1 MSFIPN
7 CAPQTV
13 PPPAKRRQSPIRA
26 LLLALLLL
34 FAPAFAWA
42 DTGFWEEPAFPDR
55 PLRGPGAAL
64 GVVVYNHGN
73 DDFNEQH
80 RAPVQPFVRLLAE
93 DGWDVIKFARLRA
106 ADDVHRAEEAL
117 EAEVASLQRRGY
129 RRIVL
134 AGPSRGGW
142 LALMVATRRPVF
154 AVIATAPGGYGTK
167 GDGPRRSL
175 EELRARLP
183 RILPGTRVMIAD
195 FANDPRVD
203 SVGGRG
209 AMFRRALADLPH
221 VVIDRPQGFP
231 GHTAAMTGRFA
242 RIYGGCV
249 QRFVSPAPLPADFS
263 CDTASGLAVGADL
276 PLPPDAARVPPR
288 GLLGRWVGIY
298 PNGDARVL
306 VVTQADGSQLN
317 AVWSWSSGPTGKR
330 ERAPGFERLSC
341 TVSGTA
347 ITCPRPKGVA
357 LFSRRNDK
365 SLQYQWIP
373 ADTRQKR
380 LTMELS
386 RPGQW

>member
-1 MSFIPN
+1 ML
-7 CAPQTV
+7 V
-13 PPPAKRRQSPIRA
+13 
-26 LLLALLLL
+26 ALLLL
-34 FAPAFAWA
+34 LPGRAVAE
-42 DTGFWEEPAFPDR
+42 TGFWEQPAFADR

-73 DDFNEQH
+73 DDFNEQYKV
-80 RAPVQPFVRLLAE
+80 AVQPFVRLLAE

-117 EAEVASLQRRGY
+117 DAEVASLQRRGY
-129 RRIVL
+129 GRIVL

-167 GDGPRRSL
+167 RDGPRRSFD
-175 EELRARLP
+175 EMRARLP

-195 FANDPRVD
+195 FSGDPRVD
-203 SVGGRG
+203 QVGGRG
-209 AMFRRALADLPH
+209 AMYRRALAGLPH

-231 GHTAAMTGRFA
+231 GHTAGMTGRFA
-242 RIYGGCV
+242 RVYGGCI
-249 QRFVSPAPLPADFS
+249 QRFVAPAPLPDDFT

-276 PLPPDAARVPPR
+276 PLPADAVRVPEN
-288 GLLGRWVGIY
+288 GVLGRWVGIY

-306 VVTQADGSQLN
+306 VVTQADGARLN
-317 AVWSWSSGPTGKR
+317 AVWSWSSGPTGKP
-330 ERAPGFERLSC
+330 ERKPGFERLNC
-341 TVSGTA
+341 AVSGTA

-357 LFSRRNDK
+357 LFSRSANNRLK
-365 SLQYQWIP
+365 YQWLP

-386 RPGQW
+386 RPGRW

>member
-1 MSFIPN
+1 MG
-7 CAPQTV
+7 
-13 PPPAKRRQSPIRA
+13 PIRRLA
-26 LLLALLLL
+26 ATLLLVLLPTL
-34 FAPAFAWA
+34 AWA
-42 DTGFWEEPAFPDR
+42 GPDFWEEPAFPDR

-73 DDFNEQH
+73 DDSNEQYKV
-80 RAPVQPFVRLLAE
+80 PVQPFVRLLAE

-117 EAEVASLQRRGY
+117 DAEVASLQRRGY
-129 RRIVL
+129 GRIVL

-167 GDGPRRSL
+167 GHGPRRSL
-175 EELRARLP
+175 DEMRARLP
-183 RILPGTRVMIAD
+183 QILPGTRVMIAD
-195 FANDPRVD
+195 FSGDPRAD

-209 AMFRRALADLPH
+209 AIFRRALAGLPH

-242 RIYGGCV
+242 RVYGGCI
-249 QRFVSPAPLPADFS
+249 QRFVAPPPLPVDFS

-276 PLPPDAARVPPR
+276 PVPPEVAQVPER

-298 PNGDARVL
+298 PNGDARLL
-306 VVTQADGSQLN
+306 VVTEAEGSRLH
-317 AVWSWSSGPTGKR
+317 AVWSWASGPTGKP
-330 ERAPGFERLSC
+330 ERAPGFERLNC

-357 LFSRRNDK
+357 LFSRRADNH
-365 SLQYQWIP
+365 LQYQWVP